1 MKRYRLVALALAM
14 GLVFCGLGA
23 HGEAMSAK
31 EFVERVLAP
40 NANENNDECWSWPE
54 AEVILRLGEERG
66 LTLSG
71 KEIASLR
78 DNDGVDKEQL
88 MKLYA
93 QIDLGFDPD
102 TWSVADQAWYDRLL
116 VDCGFRDYRVG
127 FVPGEGEI
135 SQEEA
140 VDVAIRYIHEHYD
153 EDADVANESLYRRH
167 MSYTLG
173 YGDEDKH
180 WEVYYE
186 ELDLTQDAYQLRIG
200 PQGDVLAAWQYKG
213 LRLEGGDI
221 SSPDEVCERYED
233 LYGVMS
239 EWEPE
244 TWISFKPALEKAAAA
259 HGELR
264 ASQAYILGQEYGMPD
279 AEALTKWEAIQKAAL
294 AVVEKGLVEEGQ
306 PQPSRASAVYL
317 LDGERAVW
325 KVTIASR
332 EEEWYWVEMDAHS
345 GEIQK
350 IGGREGAWY
359 FDLVL
364 DSIVNAPIQRPA
376 LPGGF
381 LPQDAN
387 TTGVYAK
394 LTA

>member
-1 MKRYRLVALALAM
+1 MKRYRLVALALAI
-14 GLVFCGLGA
+14 GLLFCSLGA

-31 EFVERVLAP
+31 EFVEKVLAP
-40 NANENNDECWSWPE
+40 KANENNDEWWSRSE
-54 AEVILRLGEERG
+54 AEDILRQGEERG
-66 LTLSG
+66 LMLSG
-71 KEIASLR
+71 KDIASLR

-93 QIDLGFDPD
+93 QTDLGFHPD
-102 TWSVADQAWYDRLL
+102 TWSIADQAWYDQLL
-116 VDCGFRDYRVG
+116 VDRGFRDYRVS

-135 SQEEA
+135 SQGEA
-140 VDVAIRYIHEHYD
+140 VDVATRYIHEHYD
-153 EDADVANESLYRRH
+153 GDADVANESLYRRH

-186 ELDLTQDAYQLRIG
+186 ELDLTQDAYKLRIS

-213 LRLEGGDI
+213 LRLEGSHI
-221 SSPDEVCERYED
+221 STPEEVCERYED

-259 HGELR
+259 HRELR
-264 ASQAYILGQEYGMPD
+264 ESLIYILGQEYGVPD

-294 AVVEKGLVEEGQ
+294 AVVEKGLMEEGL
-306 PQPSRASAVYL
+306 PQLSNASAVYL

-325 KVTIASR
+325 KVSIANGD
-332 EEEWYWVEMDAHS
+332 EEWYWVELDAHS

-350 IGGREGAWY
+350 AGEREGAWY

-364 DSIVNAPIQRPA
+364 DAVIH
-376 LPGGF
+376 
-381 LPQDAN
+381 
-387 TTGVYAK
+387 
-394 LTA
+394 